1 MATYPISN
9 DVDLNLLIALLR
21 AHLRVPDGIMFANGG
36 TSIADKVEY
45 VQTLTAPEET
55 IFNTLML
62 RARARAQFDALPDWA
77 TYTADEATAA
87 ITNAI
92 FGGQTQAQVETA
104 ITNAIT
110 NAPNTTA
117 GVKTV
122 MNTLF
127 IQAADQIITMR
138 GILVIMGKM
147 LVWLRDI
154 VIGRL

>member
-1 MATYPISN
+1 MATYPIAN
-9 DVDLNLLIALLR
+9 DADLDLLIALLR
-21 AHLRVPDGIMFANGG
+21 AHLRAPDGISFANGQ
-36 TSIADKVEY
+36 TSGDAVAEY
-45 VQTLTAPEET
+45 TQSLTAPEET
-55 IFNTLML
+55 IFNALML
-62 RARARAQFDALPDWA
+62 RARARSQFGTLPDWA
-77 TYTADEATAA
+77 SYTADEATAA
-87 ITNAI
+87 INNAI
-92 FGGQTQAQVETA
+92 FSGQTQAQVEAA

-117 GVKTV
+117 GVKTA

-138 GILVIMGKM
+138 GILIVMGKM